1 MKEVDSLPPLAVD
14 LYSDTQTRPTAA
26 MRRYLCEAE
35 VGDEQRGED
44 PSVNRLQAMVATL
57 LGKEEALF
65 LPSGTMCNQIAIRL
79 HCQPGDELLLDATAH
94 PLNAEAG
101 GPAALSGAIVTGLP
115 GTRGIFTAEDVHNA
129 VRPITRYQPRT
140 RLVSVEQ
147 TANMAGG
154 TIWPLS
160 TVDAVCSAARQHG
173 LATHLDGAR
182 LLNAVVATGIAAARY
197 ATGFDS
203 AWVDLSKGLGAPVGA
218 VLAGSRAF
226 IEAAWRWKQ
235 RLGGAMRQAGIVAA
249 AGIYALEHHVERL
262 SEDHRNASTLAKG
275 LASIPGIKLDP
286 GRVETNIV
294 VFELA
299 DARVTRE
306 DFLAG
311 LRRRGV
317 RMGPALGRTLRAV
330 THLDV
335 SVEGIEQALGA
346 VRAIMTEAA
355 SA

>member
-1 MKEVDSLPPLAVD
+1 VNANDALPPLIVD
-14 LYSDTQTRPTAA
+14 LYSDTQTRPTPA
-26 MRRYLCEAE
+26 MRRYMCDAE

-44 PSVNRLQAMVATL
+44 PSVNRLQAMVAGL
-57 LGKEEALF
+57 LGKEAALF
-65 LPSGTMCNQIAIRL
+65 LPSGTMCNQISIRL
-79 HCQPGDELLLDATAH
+79 HCQPGDEMLLDATAH

-101 GPAALSGAIVTGLP
+101 GPAALSGVIVTGLRGHR
-115 GTRGIFTAEDVHNA
+115 GTFTAGDVRA
-129 VRPITRYQPRT
+129 AIRPITRYQPRT

-154 TIWPLS
+154 TIWPIA
-160 TVDAVCSAARQHG
+160 TIDDVCTAAREHG

-182 LLNAVVATGIAAARY
+182 LLNAVVATGVSAARH
-197 ATGFDS
+197 AAGFDS
-203 AWVDLSKGLGAPVGA
+203 AWIDLSKGLGAPVGA
-218 VLAGSRAF
+218 VLAGSATF

-235 RLGGAMRQAGIVAA
+235 RLGGAMRQAGIIAA

-262 SEDHRNASTLAKG
+262 ADDHRLARMLAEG
-275 LASIPGIKLDP
+275 LAVIPGIRLEP
-286 GRVETNIV
+286 AQVETNIV

-299 DARVTRE
+299 DARMPRE
-306 DFLAG
+306 AFLER

-335 SVEGIEQALGA
+335 DVEGIERALVA
-346 VRAIMTEAA
+346 VRSVMIEAE